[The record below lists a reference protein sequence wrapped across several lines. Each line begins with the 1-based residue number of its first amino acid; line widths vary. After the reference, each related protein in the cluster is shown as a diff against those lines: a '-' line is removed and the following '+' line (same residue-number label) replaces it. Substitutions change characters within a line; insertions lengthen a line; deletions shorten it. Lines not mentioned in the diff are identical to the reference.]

1 MFFYIAA
8 MTIVP
13 PIPPNPPQSYRY
25 LSIAIILIVIGSI
38 AVSGSFYTVRAGEK
52 ALVFTWGEITS
63 VTSEGLHFKIP
74 VMQAISKVDIRTQKA
89 EAPANAASKNMQT
102 VSTVVTL
109 NYHLDPDRLKELYS
123 NVGLDV
129 ENKIISGRIQE
140 TVKAVVAR
148 YTAEELLTM
157 REQVRNDISESL
169 TRQLSEYNIIVSAGG
184 VQITSFDFS
193 RGFNESIEE
202 KQVAEQRALTAK
214 NNLERVKVEAEQKV
228 AQARGEA
235 EAIRI
240 QAEAIRAQGGKEYV
254 NLKAIEKWDGKLPVY
269 TGGNG
274 PMPFLEVR

>member
-1 MFFYIAA
+1 MFQSQNN
-8 MTIVP
+8 VP
-13 PIPPNPPQSYRY
+13 PPQSYRY

-38 AVSGSFYTVRAGEK
+38 VVSGSFYTVRAGEK

-148 YTAEELLTM
+148 YTAEELLTL

-214 NNLERVKVEAEQKV
+214 NNLERIKVEAEQKI

-254 NLKAIEKWDGKLPVY
+254 NLKAIEKWDGKLPIY